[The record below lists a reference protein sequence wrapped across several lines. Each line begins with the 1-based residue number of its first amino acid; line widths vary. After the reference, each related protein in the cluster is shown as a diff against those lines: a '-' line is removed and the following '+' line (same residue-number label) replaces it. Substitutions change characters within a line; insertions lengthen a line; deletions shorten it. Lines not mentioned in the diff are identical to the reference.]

1 MKDKIIKKI
10 KEYLKE
16 ALIFGVLLAVVLN
29 GVSYYRSLDLNKD
42 KLNIDAFKLLDNSV
56 YEVKSDKPILVH
68 FWATWC
74 PTCKF
79 ESPNVDTISKDYEV
93 ITIAVQSGSKE
104 NIQKYLDEHSL
115 RFNVVNDSDGALSQ
129 KFNIQVFPTTLI
141 YDKEKNLKFSE
152 VGYTT
157 TAGLYSRMLLS
168 KN

>member
-1 MKDKIIKKI
+1 MKDKIKKKI

-16 ALIFGVLLAVVLN
+16 VVIFAVLLTVVLN

-42 KLNIDAFKLLDNSV
+42 KLNIETFKLLDNTI
-56 YEVKSDKPILVH
+56 YEVKNNKPILVH

-79 ESPNVDTISKDYEV
+79 ESPNIDTVSKDYEV
-93 ITIAVQSGSKE
+93 ITIAVQSGTKE
-104 NIQKYLDEHSL
+104 NIQKYLDEHGL
-115 RFNVVNDSDGALSQ
+115 RFNVVNDFDGALSQ

>member
-1 MKDKIIKKI
+1 MKDKRKRKI

-16 ALIFGVLLAVVLN
+16 ALIFGVLLTVVLN

-42 KLNIDAFKLLDNSV
+42 KLNIDTFKLIDNSV
-56 YEVKSDKPILVH
+56 YKVKSDKPILVH

-104 NIQKYLDEHSL
+104 NIQKYLDEHGL

>member
-1 MKDKIIKKI
+1 MKDKIKNKI

-16 ALIFGVLLAVVLN
+16 GVIFVVLLTVVLN

-42 KLNIDAFKLLDNSV
+42 KLNIETFKLLDNTT
-56 YEVKSDKPILVH
+56 YEVKNNKPILVH

-104 NIQKYLDEHSL
+104 NIQKYLDEHGL
-115 RFNVVNDSDGALSQ
+115 GFNVVNDSDGALSQ